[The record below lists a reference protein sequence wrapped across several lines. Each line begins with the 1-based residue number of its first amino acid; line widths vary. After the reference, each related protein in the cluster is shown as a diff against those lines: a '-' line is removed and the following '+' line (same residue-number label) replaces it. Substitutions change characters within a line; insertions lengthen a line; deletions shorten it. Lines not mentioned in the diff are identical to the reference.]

1 MGKPG
6 DWVDVKKINDPNQ
19 KKPDDWVDE
28 AKIRDPEA
36 AKPDEWDEDEDGTW
50 EAPMISNPKYKGEW
64 HSTMIDNPAYKGEWV
79 PKQIENPAYV
89 ADVYP
94 HEDIGAVGFELWTVN
109 DGSIFDNILV
119 CDSWDHAKKV
129 GEEVK
134 KLMGKEKDAKQAW
147 DKANGKDTASS
158 APPGGKD
165 DDDDDDDDDSE
176 KIDMDKEKSDL

>member
-50 EAPMISNPKYKGEW
+50 EAPMVSNPKYKGEW

-79 PKQIENPAYV
+79 PKQIENSAYV
-89 ADVYP
+89 ADVYQ

-109 DGSIFDNILV
+109 EGSIFDNILV

-129 GEEVK
+129 GEDIK
-134 KLMGKEKDAKQAW
+134 KVMDKEKEAKTAY
-147 DKANGKDTASS
+147 DKANGKDTSAS

-165 DDDDDDDDDSE
+165 DDDDDDDDGE
-176 KIDMDKEKSDL
+176 DKVDLDKDKSDL